1 MNLYISSIF
10 LLSCVA
16 GIFTANAEIY
26 AETGKMSEGRYR
38 FFYDEA
44 VKSYACN
51 NIVFIGVGTAMSV
64 SSYDK
69 IASEIAQS
77 SGALTVI
84 TDHNARF
91 PVKTSGKGY
100 AKLLNRLMK
109 EIDTRIPICATGTSR
124 KIIVGGHSASGQ
136 AAVESIPKLD
146 FTPDGFIG
154 LDPFRRGGFTGGLF
168 SKKVEIN
175 IPSFEWGFT
184 KTTCFVNVDQAA
196 KSAYEASDE
205 AHRILYRVSNTKKD
219 ITHCIFTDNGCPTC
233 PAKESGEWVRKS
245 VGETISVF
253 IKAVSSS
260 TFNKAKFV
268 ISEPLVELYANDEK
282 A

>member
-1 MNLYISSIF
+1 
-10 LLSCVA
+10 
-16 GIFTANAEIY
+16 
-26 AETGKMSEGRYR
+26 MSEGRYR
-38 FFYDEA
+38 FFYDDAVEA
-44 VKSYACN
+44 SACD

-64 SSYDK
+64 SDYDK
-69 IASEIAQS
+69 IASEIAKS

-84 TDHNARF
+84 IDHSTRF
-91 PVKTSGKGY
+91 PVKTSGKKY

-109 EIDTRIPICATGTSR
+109 EIDTRISICTAGASR
-124 KIIVGGHSASGQ
+124 KIIIGGHSASGQ
-136 AAVESIPKLD
+136 AAVDSFPALD

-168 SKKVEIN
+168 SKKVDIN

-184 KTTCFVNVDQAA
+184 ETTCFVNVDQAA

-205 AHRILYRVSNTKKD
+205 THRILYRVSNTKKD
-219 ITHCIFTDNGCPTC
+219 ITHCIFTDNGCPAC
-233 PAKESGEWVRKS
+233 PANESGEWVRKS

-260 TFNKAKFV
+260 YFTKSKFA
-268 ISEPLVELYANDEK
+268 ISEPLVELYANDEN